1 MTTRPIL
8 GLLAT
13 LLALCLLMWGW
24 ATMDRQAETP
34 LEYLPPVVLAG
45 LLVATVRALSEPEVI
60 E

>member
-1 MTTRPIL
+1 MTPRPIL

-13 LLALCLLMWGW
+13 SLAICLLLWGW
-24 ATMDRQAETP
+24 ATMDRPAQTP

-45 LLVATVRALSEPEVI
+45 LLFAVVWALSEPEVI